1 MNASIGADQSGLSD
15 LSAASDLSMAEY
27 FADDSPLLTDQQ
39 EHRTTQPS
47 SAVLSPPSSS
57 RLAPTTPVP
66 RVSRSSPGPVGLTPA
81 KLGGESSAA
90 WTPSPDASSSR
101 SATRLSVARK
111 ASPRMAKDA
120 NESMGSS
127 LGTFDYSNASFSESF
142 LRQAGAHMLAGLDEA
157 TQRSSPSPS
166 SSSPRYRTSSS
177 PTVTAR
183 PLRPDPRTPFTGKS
197 LRTRMAEAGMLDS
210 PASSDGSSPSCSPT
224 VRTGY
229 NGTQVQLGEEDI
241 QDAQPSPDA
250 SLSPTRSP
258 ASSHQ
263 PGPALHSPSIAS
275 RLHQANDYSTEL
287 AAHGDWQEG
296 LSMVPEESYIQDTSS
311 IPASPANQSDS
322 AKLQHDSSAQDVV
335 EQENS
340 ANASTHSLPYSD
352 ASKAV
357 ELPPLPGQVTP
368 SPNRAVLNPLGESS
382 SPAQSKAAS
391 PSPLP
396 QSKPP
401 TPQSAPRSTNTPKSF
416 MRLRMVTPA
425 RSSPLSRVVN
435 FSPASSSSSRQW
447 QSPSSHASTEGATA
461 NVTSPRDWPHGGTSR
476 ILPSSPL
483 AGAPRRM
490 DSPSISFS
498 SARNA
503 PQTPSS
509 TEKAASQD
517 RSLATPAE
525 RSFIESPA
533 KESYASP
540 YPETPQGGLDVIK
553 AASTPSHMWSPATSA
568 SFATPASQRPQ
579 QATATPHVSSPA
591 EKLAIHASLTP
602 EAAFGTPKWSPSPA
616 PAAAQP
622 RDGIKDAVA
631 SPQATSES
639 PQIDEHD
646 SRSLS
651 SSCSSSSG
659 RKQSGCTDSSREVEP
674 AADTSSD
681 AAKAHPDVST
691 KREREVSLWSPQHSD
706 SPSAARFSRMQLAR
720 LPTKPVAELGVAE
733 LAGVASAFDSLA
745 ELSDS
750 RVARLLAQLQASTAY
765 IDSLETALDAKE
777 RDEAHLR
784 ATWDAKDAD
793 LDEVRAALTQLSAQY
808 AELVA
813 DAEAKDARMQGLVDQ
828 LQGKV
833 ERAGGQRDAELER
846 QLEEERRLREVERR
860 DFEVRMRAIRSA
872 PTTCGAHDSPAPTAD
887 GGVGAERASEIEQAK
902 AELRATLEKDFA
914 LEEQLASRS
923 LSGAAADERLT
934 AGNEV
939 ELQRE
944 VESLTAELDR
954 RFEELCDVRAEL
966 GDVAAQRDAAEDHA
980 AQLEED
986 LAESA
991 ASSELATLREQ
1002 LAGKNAEFA
1011 QLDAELATLRL
1022 ELADKDAKLVRLG
1035 EELLS
1040 ARAAVRDAQPP
1051 PQPEPQQEE
1060 TTRGSERVVVL
1071 ERQLANAELE
1081 LVRLR
1086 KAHDALAQDNV
1097 HWSIALAA
1105 KQLELGMV
1113 KRNARFAL
1121 KQPKP
1126 NLLPESL
1133 KASRKPQKSQETDKA
1148 DKVKKVDKVEKVL
1161 EVAEPAFPSVPTSQP
1176 AAPNRAREHA
1186 RQLLAQRRALLAA

>member
-1 MNASIGADQSGLSD
+1 
-15 LSAASDLSMAEY
+15 
-27 FADDSPLLTDQQ
+27 
-39 EHRTTQPS
+39 
-47 SAVLSPPSSS
+47 
-57 RLAPTTPVP
+57 
-66 RVSRSSPGPVGLTPA
+66 
-81 KLGGESSAA
+81 
-90 WTPSPDASSSR
+90 
-101 SATRLSVARK
+101 
-111 ASPRMAKDA
+111 
-120 NESMGSS
+120 
-127 LGTFDYSNASFSESF
+127 
-142 LRQAGAHMLAGLDEA
+142 
-157 TQRSSPSPS
+157 
-166 SSSPRYRTSSS
+166 
-177 PTVTAR
+177 
-183 PLRPDPRTPFTGKS
+183 
-197 LRTRMAEAGMLDS
+197 
-210 PASSDGSSPSCSPT
+210 
-224 VRTGY
+224 
-229 NGTQVQLGEEDI
+229 
-241 QDAQPSPDA
+241 
-250 SLSPTRSP
+250 
-258 ASSHQ
+258 
-263 PGPALHSPSIAS
+263 
-275 RLHQANDYSTEL
+275 
-287 AAHGDWQEG
+287 
-296 LSMVPEESYIQDTSS
+296 
-311 IPASPANQSDS
+311 
-322 AKLQHDSSAQDVV
+322 
-335 EQENS
+335 
-340 ANASTHSLPYSD
+340 
-352 ASKAV
+352 
-357 ELPPLPGQVTP
+357 
-368 SPNRAVLNPLGESS
+368 
-382 SPAQSKAAS
+382 
-391 PSPLP
+391 
-396 QSKPP
+396 
-401 TPQSAPRSTNTPKSF
+401 
-416 MRLRMVTPA
+416 
-425 RSSPLSRVVN
+425 
-435 FSPASSSSSRQW
+435 
-447 QSPSSHASTEGATA
+447 
-461 NVTSPRDWPHGGTSR
+461 
-476 ILPSSPL
+476 
-483 AGAPRRM
+483 
-490 DSPSISFS
+490 
-498 SARNA
+498 
-503 PQTPSS
+503 
-509 TEKAASQD
+509 
-517 RSLATPAE
+517 
-525 RSFIESPA
+525 
-533 KESYASP
+533 
-540 YPETPQGGLDVIK
+540 
-553 AASTPSHMWSPATSA
+553 
-568 SFATPASQRPQ
+568 
-579 QATATPHVSSPA
+579 
-591 EKLAIHASLTP
+591 
-602 EAAFGTPKWSPSPA
+602 
-616 PAAAQP
+616 
-622 RDGIKDAVA
+622 
-631 SPQATSES
+631 
-639 PQIDEHD
+639 
-646 SRSLS
+646 
-651 SSCSSSSG
+651 
-659 RKQSGCTDSSREVEP
+659 
-674 AADTSSD
+674 
-681 AAKAHPDVST
+681 
-691 KREREVSLWSPQHSD
+691 
-706 SPSAARFSRMQLAR
+706 MQLAR

-914 LEEQLASRS
+914 VRRAMEDAPLQARIRELEEQLASRS